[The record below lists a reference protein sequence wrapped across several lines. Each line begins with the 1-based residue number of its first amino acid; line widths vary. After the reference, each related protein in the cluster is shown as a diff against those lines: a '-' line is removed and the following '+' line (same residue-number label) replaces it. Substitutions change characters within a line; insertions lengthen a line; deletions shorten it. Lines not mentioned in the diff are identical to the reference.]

1 MNDELGEATAPA
13 RKGAHNRIPQDQDD
27 FLMAQAR
34 AGARAR
40 DAVRAFMDRFPPS
53 TRAWDCGAAEAER
66 RATFLYRHRLRRA
79 RAEPATLVLA
89 PPASVRL
96 DVEPGQAV
104 TAGQAVYARL
114 DVERAPT
121 AVSPDP
127 AVGPLVGRVASAD
140 GRTAVVDLAGSLA
153 AVARDPAG
161 GGPTVDPPRSAEPQA
176 APEPDGGF
184 LVGDRVVVVR
194 GHAALNC
201 VGVVKDLLPFPDHTH
216 SVGVA
221 FDEGVGLWFP
231 PSHLRVVPG
240 GLDGA
245 VALAEAERDQA
256 RADLARARADLE
268 ALTRSVAE
276 QRARAS
282 LSSGIDAAGELAQAA
297 RQQAQAGGELGSL
310 RAELDAARREAA
322 ATRDEL
328 ERVVRGAARVQLDP
342 LAVVEALRESA
353 AAARAVSDAVQA
365 LSAQQADAMA
375 AKDAEVAS
383 LRLHLDDLRRQAG
396 L

>member
-13 RKGAHNRIPQDQDD
+13 RRGAHNRIPQDQDD

-40 DAVRAFMDRFPPS
+40 DAVRAFLDRFPPS
-53 TRAWDCGAAEAER
+53 TTCDPAEAER

-79 RAEPATLVLA
+79 RAEQVTLVLA

-96 DVEPGQAV
+96 GVEPGQAV
-104 TAGQAVYARL
+104 AAGQAVYARL
-114 DVERAPT
+114 DGERAPT

-201 VGVVKDLLPFPDHTH
+201 VGVVKDLLPFPEHTH

-245 VALAEAERDQA
+245 VARAEAERDQA

-268 ALTRSVAE
+268 ALARSVAE

-282 LSSGIDAAGELAQAA
+282 LSSGIDAAGEQAQAG
-297 RQQAQAGGELGSL
+297 RQQAQAGELGSL

-342 LAVVEALRESA
+342 LAVLEALRESA

-383 LRLHLDDLRRQAG
+383 LRLHIDDLRRQAG